1 MLLPVI
7 AVLMVCVA
15 FGRFICLCSSAL
27 LSLISGILFMTSLFV
42 FATDVFADGM
52 SMLVLAFLVSPLGIP
67 MVAVWLVE
75 KLDDARWLPRSI

>member
-1 MLLPVI
+1 MI
-7 AVLMVCVA
+7 
-15 FGRFICLCSSAL
+15 
-27 LSLISGILFMTSLFV
+27 SLFV